1 MRVEEQEKLVHEME
15 SSLQRA
21 VMDRDRKLTTQQ
33 QEYERKMQLLMK
45 QLSEMEME
53 KDTPRPL
60 PTDSKYVSPIVV
72 FSLF

>member
-1 MRVEEQEKLVHEME
+1 MRVEEQEKVVQEME

-21 VMDRDRKLTTQQ
+21 ILDRDRKLTAQQ
-33 QEYERKMQLLMK
+33 QEYERKMQILMK

-60 PTDSKYVSPIVV
+60 PTDSK
-72 FSLF
+72 